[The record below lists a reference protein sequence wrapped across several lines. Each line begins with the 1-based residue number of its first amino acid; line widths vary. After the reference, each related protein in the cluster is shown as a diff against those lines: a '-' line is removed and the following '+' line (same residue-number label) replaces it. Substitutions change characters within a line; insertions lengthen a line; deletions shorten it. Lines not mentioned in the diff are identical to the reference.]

1 MKRDKSVMI
10 TVITTAISSKKV
22 FIEGLSRRSWDGRYL
37 ITNHT
42 ENPEDA
48 REFLDAEHAE
58 KTISNLVNHHSRHY
72 SIEQILVPVSKR
84 HSLMDE
90 DELT

>member
-1 MKRDKSVMI
+1 MKREKSVMI
-10 TVITTAISSKKV
+10 TVITTEINSKKV
-22 FIEGLSRRSWDGRYL
+22 YIEGLSRRSWDGRYL

-42 ENPEDA
+42 ESPEDA
-48 REFLDAEHAE
+48 REFFDAEHAE
-58 KTISNLVNHHSRHY
+58 KTISNLVNHHGRHY
-72 SIEQILVPVSKR
+72 SIQQILVPVSKR